1 MRKSIFP
8 SAKEALPVI
17 VITVLFLLLT
27 AACIGLR
34 AEHFLM
40 TGLFVVLFFAGK
52 TTRKLAVAPF
62 YHLRHFLRLD
72 AGIPELSGESY

>member
-52 TTRKLAVAPF
+52 TTRKLAVA
-62 YHLRHFLRLD
+62 LLLLSSSAFLTTGCGYTR
-72 AGIPELSGESY
+72 IIR

>member
-52 TTRKLAVAPF
+52 TTRF
-62 YHLRHFLRLD
+62 CQFS
-72 AGIPELSGESY
+72 I

>member
-40 TGLFVVLFFAGK
+40 TGLFVVLFLQEKRLVNWRWRCSLLSSSAFL
-52 TTRKLAVAPF
+52 TTGCGYTRII
-62 YHLRHFLRLD
+62 R
-72 AGIPELSGESY
+72 

>member
-40 TGLFVVLFFAGK
+40 TGFVCRAVFC
-52 TTRKLAVAPF
+52 RKN
-62 YHLRHFLRLD
+62 D
-72 AGIPELSGESY
+72 S